1 MDNSSTG
8 IELIDAR
15 NRLVIEDD
23 RAVIQRTQDID
34 DRFLSNLASER
45 VESSNAP
52 MGDFHHV
59 CSIPTVVIEKW
70 MAEGFNIFDQ
80 NVTAQ
85 DIIKRLQSQDMT
97 GLMATTKRLI

>member
-8 IELIDAR
+8 IDLLDAR
-15 NRLVIEDD
+15 NRLILEDD
-23 RAVIQRTQDID
+23 RAVIQRSQDLGEH
-34 DRFLSNLASER
+34 FLSDLATRR
-45 VESSNAP
+45 VESANAP
-52 MGDFHHV
+52 IGDFHHV

-70 MAEGFNIFDQ
+70 MAEGFNLFDP

-97 GLMATTKRLI
+97 GLMATTKNVI